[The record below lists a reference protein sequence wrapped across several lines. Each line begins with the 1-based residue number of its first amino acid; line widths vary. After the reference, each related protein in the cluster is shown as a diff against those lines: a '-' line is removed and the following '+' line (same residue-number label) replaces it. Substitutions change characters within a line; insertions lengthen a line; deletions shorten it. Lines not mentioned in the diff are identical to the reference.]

1 MDLAKYLFTRLGQ
14 IGVRS
19 VHGVPSDY
27 NLRALDYLKS
37 CNLHWVGNANELC
50 SGYAADGYAR
60 VKGVG
65 ALISSFGPGELSA
78 INAIAGAYSEKIP
91 VVHIVGTP
99 PLKAQR
105 AGACLHHSLGD
116 GNFGVFA
123 DMFKNITAAKVNLI
137 DAATAPQ
144 MIDSA
149 LRECILKSQP
159 VYISLPTDMVS
170 AQVPAPEH
178 PIDLSPPIYE
188 ASSESAVVDQVFS
201 RIESCRRP
209 LILVDGF
216 TARYGVLDELDQL
229 VRATGFTTLTTPFG
243 KSIVDETI
251 RNFCGVYLGSA
262 GDLALQSWIH
272 DCDLVLYF
280 GPEPSDGNTFG
291 FSAVPNPDV
300 TITFEGNS
308 TRIGAVETPCSVKSI
323 LTKLLARLDKSS
335 ITTKEGYQHRP
346 SEAPRAVDRD
356 RIIDHASFWPYI
368 SRFIRSEDVLLTEPG
383 TATYGSPAL
392 TLPPSTKL
400 INSSRWLS
408 IGHMLA
414 ASQGAALA
422 QRDIAEVDGRP
433 PGRTILF
440 EGDGSLQMTAQAIS
454 DIIRNKLDV
463 IIFLLNNN
471 GYTTERVIHG
481 FSESYNDIQ
490 PWRNLQAANYFGA
503 DLDDASYAVRTFSA
517 ANWGE
522 LQDALNHA
530 GLQAGNGLNI
540 VEIAMDMGDVPEALQ
555 RLAHYVSKR
564 NSGDK

>member
-1 MDLAKYLFTRLGQ
+1 MDLATYLLTRLGQ

-27 NLRALDYLKS
+27 NLRFLDYLKQ

-78 INAIAGAYSEKIP
+78 INAIAGAYSEKVP

-99 PLKAQR
+99 PLTAQR

-123 DMFKNITAAKVNLI
+123 DMVKNITAAKVNLI

-178 PIDLSPPIYE
+178 PIDLSLPTYD
-188 ASSESAVVDQVFS
+188 ADSESAVVDQILS
-201 RIESCRRP
+201 RMVSCRRP

-229 VRATGFTTLTTPFG
+229 VRITGFTTLTTPFG

-251 RNFCGVYLGSA
+251 PNFRGAYLGLS
-262 GDLALQSWIH
+262 GDMSLQSWVH

-280 GPEPSDGNTFG
+280 GPEASDGNTFG
-291 FSAVPNPDV
+291 FSAVPNPDA
-300 TITFEGNS
+300 TITFEANS
-308 TRIGAVETPCSVKSI
+308 TRVGAVETPCSVKSI
-323 LTKLLARLDKSS
+323 LKKLVARLEGMN
-335 ITTKEGYQHRP
+335 ITTKEAYQHRP
-346 SEAPRAVDRD
+346 SEAPRAVSRD
-356 RIIDHASFWPYI
+356 RIVDQGSFWPYM
-368 SRFIRSEDVLLTEPG
+368 SRFIRSEDVLLLEPG
-383 TATYGSPAL
+383 TATYGGSAL

-433 PGRTILF
+433 TGRTILF

-454 DIIRNKLDV
+454 DIIWNKLDV

-503 DLDDASYAVRTFSA
+503 ALDDASYPVRTFSV

-522 LQDALNHA
+522 LEDVVDHS

-540 VEIAMDMGDVPEALQ
+540 VEIAMDMGDAPEALQ
-555 RLAHYVSKR
+555 RLAEYISKR
-564 NSGDK
+564 NSGGK